1 MGIEALS
8 LCLLHDTGDGG
19 LVEAWQECLEPCEFL
34 GEKGGVAAE
43 EGGDAGDGSRGV
55 ATRCT
60 GSTRGR
66 RSGRISMKDEL

>member
-19 LVEAWQECLEPCEFL
+19 LVDAWQECLEPCELL
-34 GEKGGVAAE
+34 GEKGGAAE